1 MKRAL
6 FVCVAISAWAPLIA
20 FGQSAQ
26 KVPRLCF
33 LTFDPPAARTT
44 KFAEFFDSLRGLGLI
59 DGETIAID
67 WMSADGDGSRYPVA
81 RPSASVAKP
90 MLS

>member
-6 FVCVAISAWAPLIA
+6 FVCVAMSAWAPLIA

-26 KVPRLCF
+26 KMPRLCF

-44 KFAEFFDSLRGLGLI
+44 KFAEFFDGLRGLGLI
-59 DGETIAID
+59 DVLSTGCRPMA
-67 WMSADGDGSRYPVA
+67 MAADIPVA
-81 RPSASVAKP
+81 RPIASVAKP